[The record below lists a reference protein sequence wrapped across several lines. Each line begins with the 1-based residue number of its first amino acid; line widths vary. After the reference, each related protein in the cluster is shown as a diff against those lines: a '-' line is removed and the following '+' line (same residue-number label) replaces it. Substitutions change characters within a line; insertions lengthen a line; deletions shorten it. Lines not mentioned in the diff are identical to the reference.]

1 MHIEE
6 IQAIPEAN
14 IVKFMHHMF
23 RLITHYIMHIAV
35 GNIHTMRDIVE
46 FGSLRNNLL
55 NKILKNDATN
65 PKKYIQFHELAPFT
79 ADDYKSLSPTT
90 IVNDRKALS
99 PTTIANVKLPGHNSI
114 SKYNPSMDSIEK
126 IIIISNEQKK
136 LYRYTT
142 FIPRTSSQEFLVY
155 EFDVSATSYYEAF
168 VKILNS
174 LPPIVEI
181 CNPDI
186 NESINNLSNFSRRCN
201 TYKAYNVV
209 QERMTSPFIR
219 FIFEHYIPKNEF
231 TDTQSL
237 ITTIIISTM
246 KKHSLELCRVRLSNP
261 LDINQLHDLSDLI
274 TQTA

>member
-1 MHIEE
+1 M
-6 IQAIPEAN
+6 
-14 IVKFMHHMF
+14 
-23 RLITHYIMHIAV
+23 
-35 GNIHTMRDIVE
+35 
-46 FGSLRNNLL
+46 
-55 NKILKNDATN
+55 
-65 PKKYIQFHELAPFT
+65 
-79 ADDYKSLSPTT
+79 
-90 IVNDRKALS
+90 
-99 PTTIANVKLPGHNSI
+99 
-114 SKYNPSMDSIEK
+114 
-126 IIIISNEQKK
+126 
-136 LYRYTT
+136 
-142 FIPRTSSQEFLVY
+142 
-155 EFDVSATSYYEAF
+155 SATSYYEAF